1 MGWKDSLKRDSADW
15 DDFLA
20 FLQGLKEQV
29 QGMEHQAPTWERVL
43 EARGRVKQM
52 EDLISQVMA
61 EEREAIAYADFRSRN
76 R

>member
-1 MGWKDSLKRDSADW
+1 MGWKDSLKRDSADLEE
-15 DDFLA
+15 FLV
-20 FLQGLKEQV
+20 FLQGLKEQA
-29 QGMEHQAPTWERVL
+29 QAMEHQAPTWERVL

-61 EEREAIAYADFRSRN
+61 EEREARVYEDFRSRN

>member
-1 MGWKDSLKRDSADW
+1 
-15 DDFLA
+15 
-20 FLQGLKEQV
+20 
-29 QGMEHQAPTWERVL
+29 MEHQAPTWERVL